1 MNRHHPL
8 DDAFREKLQGLSTE
22 TPLHL
27 WEQIDQKRNWKY
39 RFLNRVRQY
48 SPFATVL
55 ASVAIAGGAL
65 LLWNNQQPTLTA
77 FPVPASALEQ
87 QMASNASTT
96 TPSTETIEQHKE
108 TVESLAFNKPTR
120 PAANSPQPNNTLAA
134 STTGGSGA
142 ETAPASLPASK
153 TSPQLARPDQMAIA
167 ESLSELAAESQAAPT
182 QPPVNSHLSNAPTL
196 TPAPAPRRV
205 AALPMLPAQSAKAE
219 VTLPGIINPDPKC
232 ARFGA
237 NNWQAYIDLMVSP
250 DLAFNDLQARDAN
263 FEDYAKSRRE
273 TENFVFAYSGGI
285 RLSLEAKNGL
295 AFRTGVNYSQVN
307 EKFTYFNGTERRE
320 IIEPVRDNQGNV
332 IGYDTVVTV
341 GERYKVSQN
350 TYRMLDIP
358 FIAGY
363 EMEVGDFGLAVNGGA
378 YLNLLFRQEGDF
390 LSPETLTPTPLNPE
404 DPNMNS
410 VFKRQAGVGFYG
422 SVALTY
428 ATKSGLELLLEP
440 HFKMF
445 PNSVTQDQY
454 AVQQRHMSAGVFM
467 GIRKHL

>member
-1 MNRHHPL
+1 MNRNHPL
-8 DDAFREKLQGLSTE
+8 DDAFREKLQGLNTE

-39 RFLNRVRQY
+39 RFVNQVRQHR
-48 SPFATVL
+48 PFATVL

-65 LLWNNQQPTLTA
+65 LLWNNQQPALTA

-87 QMASNASTT
+87 QLAANASTT
-96 TPSTETIEQHKE
+96 ITETTEQHKE
-108 TVESLAFNKPTR
+108 TTESLAFVNTPPT
-120 PAANSPQPNNTLAA
+120 AALSPQPNTATEKAADEDRPETTLAI
-134 STTGGSGA
+134 
-142 ETAPASLPASK
+142 LPALSERPQPANPGQLGAAEIHVAAAASEAAL
-153 TSPQLARPDQMAIA
+153 SPQSPLPAHTADASVSVP
-167 ESLSELAAESQAAPT
+167 E
-182 QPPVNSHLSNAPTL
+182 
-196 TPAPAPRRV
+196 PAPQRV
-205 AALPMLPAQSAKAE
+205 AALPMLSATQAPAD
-219 VTLPGIINPDPKC
+219 VTLPGLFNPDPKC
-232 ARFGA
+232 ASFGDG
-237 NNWQAYIDLMVSP
+237 NWQAYIDLMVSP
-250 DLAFNDLQARDAN
+250 DLAFNDLQAREAN

-358 FIAGY
+358 FIVGY
-363 EMEVGDFGLAVNGGA
+363 EMEAGDFGLAVNGGA